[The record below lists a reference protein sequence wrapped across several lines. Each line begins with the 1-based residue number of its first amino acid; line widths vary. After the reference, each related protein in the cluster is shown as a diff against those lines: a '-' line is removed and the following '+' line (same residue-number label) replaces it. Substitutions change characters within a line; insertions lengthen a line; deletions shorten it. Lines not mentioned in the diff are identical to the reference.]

1 MRGRRRRGGG
11 GGETKEAAQEGGGG
25 RGRARQEGEEEEE
38 AEAGSNE
45 STAAVQQSSGST
57 LRIRRPELTYSGS
70 AVKQSAAPERA
81 TRCAGADLQCPR
93 ARSHRPL
100 AQVVRWWRGSACSTC
115 RKHRRHTSEG

>member
-1 MRGRRRRGGG
+1 MRGRRRGGR
-11 GGETKEAAQEGGGG
+11 ETKEAAQEGGGG

-81 TRCAGADLQCPR
+81 VARTFVPR
-93 ARSHRPL
+93 AWL
-100 AQVVRWWRGSACSTC
+100 GSA
-115 RKHRRHTSEG
+115 RAFVW